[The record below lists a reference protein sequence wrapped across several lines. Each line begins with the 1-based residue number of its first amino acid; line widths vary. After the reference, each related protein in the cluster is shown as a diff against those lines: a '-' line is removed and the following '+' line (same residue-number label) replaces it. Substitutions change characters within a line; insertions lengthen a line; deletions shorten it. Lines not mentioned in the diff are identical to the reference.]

1 MFARALSNFRS
12 TSSLDVGGDKDDDG
26 DDGDAPAA
34 AQEAPAAPTAAAPA
48 KSSASAKGRTPVAKR
63 TATAETSTKAAPRP
77 AATKAPTKAVPR
89 PAPAKASKTGS
100 NWFRGPTKKAAKAPA
115 AEKDLEAPPAPA
127 QPAPTGDL
135 EAQTSA
141 APAPAPSPAPSRS
154 SWFPSRA
161 GAKTDIEAGRAQ
173 TAGGPAAPV
182 FVVSG
187 KSGARLRAGVELD
200 STLVADLPSGTVV
213 TIRERATTHD
223 GAERCCVISGDTIG
237 WLSFKL
243 LVAATPPAVVRS
255 IFDGVDGSENG
266 TITVL
271 QAWKALRTNDA
282 FAWAMGFDGRDDEWD
297 RLVLAFDELKE
308 AGKKNMSF
316 EEFQRV
322 ALSAKVSAGDVEAD
336 DGPAATAAGTQS
348 SAISKLRAAIHAST
362 AFRATAAPPP
372 PPESRGGPPDLPPP
386 APSSPWFDSNF

>member
-12 TSSLDVGGDKDDDG
+12 TSSLDVGGDKDG
-26 DDGDAPAA
+26 DGDAPAV
-34 AQEAPAAPTAAAPA
+34 AQEAPAATEAVQAPTATAPA
-48 KSSASAKGRTPVAKR
+48 KSSASAKKAAK
-63 TATAETSTKAAPRP
+63 APIKAAPRP
-77 AATKAPTKAVPR
+77 AATKKAPTTVAQR
-89 PAPAKASKTGS
+89 PAPAKASKAGAGASRS

-115 AEKDLEAPPAPA
+115 ETDLEAPPAPA

-141 APAPAPSPAPSRS
+141 APAPAPSPAPPRS

-200 STLVADLPSGTVV
+200 SSRVADLPSGTCV
-213 TIRERATTHD
+213 TVRERATTRD

-237 WLSFKL
+237 WLSAKL
-243 LVAATPPAVVRS
+243 LISATPPAVVRS

-316 EEFQRV
+316 DEFQRV
-322 ALSAKVSAGDVEAD
+322 ALSAGDAEAD
-336 DGPAATAAGTQS
+336 DGPAAAAAGTQS
-348 SAISKLRAAIHAST
+348 SAMSKLRAAIHAST
-362 AFRATAAPPP
+362 AFRATDAPPP
-372 PPESRGGPPDLPPP
+372 PPESSGGPPDLPPP
-386 APSSPWFDSNF
+386 APSSSPGWFDTNF